1 MISGLSDSSVSKG
14 EFTAKK
20 GPQYFPAILKPEP
33 GTLEYLLEQLNEPQ
47 FILNLKKMTRG
58 KSSRITM
65 DRQTSI
71 PSNRSKSRR
80 RLRHACIRHVR
91 LPDFHP
97 QYLGIAHDTI
107 IQKEEPENLQKSRD
121 NANSKTTAMKKLQ
134 LKKKRSPI
142 LPIKRQRW

>member
-1 MISGLSDSSVSKG
+1 MISGLSDSSVSK
-14 EFTAKK
+14 ANLRLKK
-20 GPQYFPAILKPEP
+20 DRNIKAGAGNIGISARTTERAAVYPEP
-33 GTLEYLLEQLNEPQ
+33 EKNA
-47 FILNLKKMTRG
+47 RG